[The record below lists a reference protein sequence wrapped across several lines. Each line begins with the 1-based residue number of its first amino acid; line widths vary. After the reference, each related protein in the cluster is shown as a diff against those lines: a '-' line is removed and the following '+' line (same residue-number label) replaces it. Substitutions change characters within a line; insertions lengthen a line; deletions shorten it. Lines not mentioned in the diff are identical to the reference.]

1 MYVATLTLVWW
12 WQIILIR
19 SGGGVNFFVQFLL
32 QYTQTENV
40 PTFKLTTP
48 PFEYHNYKTDV
59 KVLIIDIKLQFSS
72 DKVAII

>member
-40 PTFKLTTP
+40 PIYLFY
-48 PFEYHNYKTDV
+48 FEIFNVYV
-59 KVLIIDIKLQFSS
+59 CSRFSAMLES
-72 DKVAII
+72 YRLYGEY

>member
-40 PTFKLTTP
+40 PNVLLATFLDSYIHLAIFTMYFFTT
-48 PFEYHNYKTDV
+48 
-59 KVLIIDIKLQFSS
+59 SC
-72 DKVAII
+72 

>member
-32 QYTQTENV
+32 QYTQTKNV
-40 PTFKLTTP
+40 PIIFLIKFAKKLFKVWL
-48 PFEYHNYKTDV
+48 
-59 KVLIIDIKLQFSS
+59 
-72 DKVAII
+72 

>member
-32 QYTQTENV
+32 QYTQTKNI
-40 PTFKLTTP
+40 PKRLSI
-48 PFEYHNYKTDV
+48 NG
-59 KVLIIDIKLQFSS
+59 IKGFSELPVTVTRILCFS
-72 DKVAII
+72 EF